1 MAQFVEAIPHLLLRV
16 FAPALGVCLAA
27 WLVVLF
33 VQLFSGKRHSCR
45 LGKPVWAGLA
55 ALAIVCTTL
64 CGKNTNGVQG
74 GSRSHSNEIEK
85 IESELRQVGKILDF
99 KGHDAELWGFGVLRR
114 IESLSDYEEQR
125 RMANAYL
132 DAMEHLEPL
141 DSRYRNTSRA
151 LYNMVLLWPTFTA
164 VQSRADD
171 PERPYKLMY
180 KTLLYYRLA
189 FQDVSKESGGHE
201 AGKASRVQQDKK
213 RQLKSELKG
222 ELKAWCNVAL
232 NTYLPSAQKCNLSQE
247 RHAYWKRRIES
258 VMQKE

>member
-1 MAQFVEAIPHLLLRV
+1 MKLKITFMVLAMAFVTCVYVLVKQRERKENLLGDVPVDNADKAGDEAI
-16 FAPALGVCLAA
+16 
-27 WLVVLF
+27 
-33 VQLFSGKRHSCR
+33 
-45 LGKPVWAGLA
+45 A
-55 ALAIVCTTL
+55 ALSV
-64 CGKNTNGVQG
+64 
-74 GSRSHSNEIEK
+74 SRSHSNEIAE
-85 IESELRQVGKILDF
+85 IESELRQVGKVLDF

-141 DSRYRNTSRA
+141 DSRYGNTTRA

-171 PERPYKLMY
+171 PERPYELMY
-180 KTLLYYRLA
+180 KTLLYYRQA
-189 FQDVSKESGGHE
+189 IQGVSKESGDQE
-201 AGKASRVQQDKK
+201 AGKTSRAHRDKM
-213 RQLKSELKG
+213 RQLKNELKG

-232 NTYLPSAQKCNLSQE
+232 NTYLPTAQKCNLSRE

-258 VMQKE
+258 VMQQE

>member
-1 MAQFVEAIPHLLLRV
+1 MKLKITLMVLAMALVTCVYVLVKQRDRKENLLGEVPVDNAGKAGDEAV
-16 FAPALGVCLAA
+16 
-27 WLVVLF
+27 
-33 VQLFSGKRHSCR
+33 
-45 LGKPVWAGLA
+45 AGF
-55 ALAIVCTTL
+55 
-64 CGKNTNGVQG
+64 G
-74 GSRSHSNEIEK
+74 GSRSHSSEIEK

>member
-1 MAQFVEAIPHLLLRV
+1 MKHKITLMVLAIAFVTCVYVLVRQRDRKENLLDEVPVDNADKADDEAV
-16 FAPALGVCLAA
+16 
-27 WLVVLF
+27 
-33 VQLFSGKRHSCR
+33 
-45 LGKPVWAGLA
+45 A
-55 ALAIVCTTL
+55 ALSV
-64 CGKNTNGVQG
+64 
-74 GSRSHSNEIEK
+74 SRSHSNEVAK
-85 IESELRQVGKILDF
+85 IESELLQVGKILDF

-141 DSRYRNTSRA
+141 DSRYGNTTRA

-180 KTLLYYRLA
+180 KTLLYYRQA
-189 FQDVSKESGGHE
+189 IQGVSKESGGHE
-201 AGKASRVQQDKK
+201 AGKASRVQQDKM
-213 RQLKSELKG
+213 RRLKNELKG
-222 ELKAWCNVAL
+222 ELKVWCNVAL
-232 NTYLPSAQKCNLSQE
+232 KTYLSSAQKCNLSQE